1 MGVEMTRASSC
12 SSLGLLGDTS
22 PQAEGWQGYSASSG
36 QIRDLPKALAGGG
49 RRGRGSIKGVGSPRG
64 FLQDQGGCTRPAGA
78 PALPGV

>member
-22 PQAEGWQGYSASSG
+22 PQAEGQRDYSASSG
-36 QIRDLPKALAGGG
+36 QIGDLPAALAGGG
-49 RRGRGSIKGVGSPRG
+49 GEAKRERGG

-78 PALPGV
+78 PALPAV